1 MQISVCSKALLVE
14 ALAALG
20 DNRLGF
26 AVAVHLMAREAVM
39 AGEQVV
45 VEDDADEGDGTGCDV
60 DEGEAEGRDKAAERV
75 WADADAEVKQD
86 EVRGIG
92 AQWTARAWQEAVVVP

>member
-1 MQISVCSKALLVE
+1 MQISVCTGKALLVE

-20 DNRLGF
+20 DDRLGF

-45 VEDDADEGDGTGCDV
+45 VEDDDDD
-60 DEGEAEGRDKAAERV
+60 
-75 WADADAEVKQD
+75 
-86 EVRGIG
+86 
-92 AQWTARAWQEAVVVP
+92 